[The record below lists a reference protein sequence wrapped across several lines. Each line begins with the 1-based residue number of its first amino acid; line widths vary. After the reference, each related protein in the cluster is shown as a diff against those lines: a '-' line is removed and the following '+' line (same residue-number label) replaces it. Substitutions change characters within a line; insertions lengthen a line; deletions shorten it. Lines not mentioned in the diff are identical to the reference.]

1 MAVTHD
7 LTIRDVDSDSVDV
20 LVRVSMIID
29 NLTKDQDVD
38 LLDKFPD
45 DLLFIVEMWVGRMEM
60 AEAAGGR
67 VMTVDITTEYE
78 AEEIAAEEDLFI
90 RALSDP
96 IIPLMGLI
104 LANASKATALIVK
117 AWLGDAKEA

>member
-60 AEAAGGR
+60 AEAAGRFRAGKR
-67 VMTVDITTEYE
+67 REGAAGKI
-78 AEEIAAEEDLFI
+78 IAALHAI
-90 RALSDP
+90 
-96 IIPLMGLI
+96 
-104 LANASKATALIVK
+104 
-117 AWLGDAKEA
+117 KEA